1 MKITEK
7 ILWGL
12 FVVSILL
19 RLLRVPMYGFLTVIS
34 LSSLMLFYFW
44 LSALLL
50 PTPTR
55 NDQKIVLSILVGI
68 ALSIG
73 LTGNLYKLQ
82 AWPTAGFFLLL
93 GLSMMFGALA
103 FTLYLLGGNEPL
115 AGYRSGLIRR
125 LSLVIG
131 LTMVIYAI
139 PQRQMLAYSY
149 PGESERV
156 DLSMRLLQEDL
167 NDSTR
172 NGIYE
177 RLRELDEEKL
187 RREYPRP

>member
-172 NGIYE
+172 NAIYE